1 MSNKNWAS
9 VDVNSIPKIV
19 TPLPGPKSVEYHSR
33 AAKYMKGYSS
43 QVSLFPVCFESG
55 LATPSRMLTETN
67 TSTSRPVFT
76 LPVSVT
82 AIRRSAKPLR
92 SRQKSS

>member
-43 QVSLFPVCFESG
+43 QVSLFPVCFES
-55 LATPSRMLTETN
+55 
-67 TSTSRPVFT
+67 SRPVFT

-92 SRQKSS
+92 SRLKSS

>member
-55 LATPSRMLTETN
+55 FGYTLKDVDGN
-67 TSTSRPVFT
+67 DTSTSRPVFT

-92 SRQKSS
+92 SRLKSS